1 MPDPTAAQQAM
12 TAMELASRLA
22 ALVREGSPEFYFPLA
37 KIVDTIAIADYSNVD
52 IRLRQ
57 PFARFESLLRVP
69 YHSAQAERGMYVL
82 DKATENDR
90 LYRPLG
96 QSGDRGRWP
105 IVERRFAGSAQAAAA
120 LIAGEI
126 DLLDRVYPAQL
137 ERLRSDPQV
146 VVRPYVVPSIHVL
159 IPNPRNAFMRDP
171 GYRRSLVYGIDRLRI
186 VTHVICG
193 GEELQGFTPISG
205 PLPTGSDENDL
216 IGYGYNDRV
225 ELIPY
230 SPGMSIVLP
239 REVIDRMR
247 KRAAE
252 ELKKSRAD
260 DLDGLEENQ
269 QFEQINKWL
278 DEDPALREPKIV
290 LLHPST
296 ELATACCQSIQQ
308 MLVSCGRDVEL
319 RAMPP
324 GVTRPTDDDYDLL
337 YAEFTMEEPLVDL
350 RLVLGE
356 LGLAKQVSPTVQQLL
371 AELDVAR
378 NWVQARQLLRQIHD
392 QCNADASVLPL
403 WQTIN
408 FYAYRRN
415 VTGLGES
422 QVRLYD
428 DVDRWKIEQRV
439 KE

>member
-1 MPDPTAAQQAM
+1 
-12 TAMELASRLA
+12 LA
-22 ALVREGSPEFYFPLA
+22 ANALV
-37 KIVDTIAIADYSNVD
+37 
-52 IRLRQ
+52 
-57 PFARFESLLRVP
+57 
-69 YHSAQAERGMYVL
+69 
-82 DKATENDR
+82 
-90 LYRPLG
+90 
-96 QSGDRGRWP
+96 
-105 IVERRFAGSAQAAAA
+105 
-120 LIAGEI
+120 AGEI
-126 DLLDRVYPAQL
+126 DVLDRVFPAEL
-137 ERLRSDPQV
+137 ERLRNDPQI

-159 IPNPRNAFMRDP
+159 IPNPRNVFMRDS
-171 GYRRSLVYGIDRLRI
+171 GYRRSLVYGIDRQRI
-186 VTHVICG
+186 VRQVICG
-193 GEELQGFTPISG
+193 GLELQGYTPISG

-230 SPGMSIVLP
+230 SAGMAIVLP
-239 REVIDRMR
+239 AQVVQGLRA
-247 KRAAE
+247 RAAE
-252 ELKKSRAD
+252 EYKRTR
-260 DLDGLEENQ
+260 LDELNGLEENQ
-269 QFEQINKWL
+269 QFELIKKWL

-296 ELATACCQSIQQ
+296 EMATVCCQSIQQ
-308 MLVSCGRDVEL
+308 MLMGCGRDVEL
-319 RAMPP
+319 RALPP
-324 GVTRPTDDDYDLL
+324 GITRPTDDDYDLL

-350 RLVLGE
+350 RMVLGE
-356 LGLAKQVSPTVQQLL
+356 LGLAKHVSPTVQQLL

-428 DVDRWKIEQRV
+428 NVDRWKIEPRTRQ
-439 KE
+439 